1 MPTRLCPQPGETD
14 TPPVGGSDAC
24 VGQGVSDYPDMVYI
38 PYMLR
43 MQPAARGPLPGCMDH
58 ATGPVDETRAG
69 RWVGLLGLFR
79 TSCQF

>member
-1 MPTRLCPQPGETD
+1 MPTRLCPAKL
-14 TPPVGGSDAC
+14 PPPLWEDQTRVSDKA
-24 VGQGVSDYPDMVYI
+24 QGVSDYPDMVYI

-69 RWVGLLGLFR
+69 RWVGL
-79 TSCQF
+79 